1 MLACVYDL
9 LLIYQVQ
16 FFKWSSFIGSRI
28 ISTYSIFKG
37 IKYIDIVSVNLMF
50 KNASS
55 WYFFSPPAQ
64 HYNGDISELE
74 LYFVIVNNEYG
85 EQCEEELLPGG
96 RDMRVTNDNVITFIH
111 LVANHR
117 LNYQV
122 KILLVCYFLAWECFA
137 KYFALISIID
147 SCTKY
152 TLLARFSTAYT
163 KRLDWYVQWTWNSG
177 NSTVTL
183 TLRCLILMVI
193 FSDITIVYS
202 YLVSLSM
209 LLSCLLQVLISG
221 SLESLDIDDLRS
233 NTNYSAG
240 YHPVCVAF
248 LCSKG
253 HLFVT
258 QMYPSNRIELH
269 DM

>member
-1 MLACVYDL
+1 MHGCHMFLFYYAVCVIHFFLLILACVYDL

-37 IKYIDIVSVNLMF
+37 IKYIDIVSVNLML
-50 KNASS
+50 KNAAS
-55 WYFFSPPAQ
+55 WSFFFPPAQ

-137 KYFALISIID
+137 
-147 SCTKY
+147 
-152 TLLARFSTAYT
+152 
-163 KRLDWYVQWTWNSG
+163 Q
-177 NSTVTL
+177 
-183 TLRCLILMVI
+183 
-193 FSDITIVYS
+193 
-202 YLVSLSM
+202 
-209 LLSCLLQVLISG
+209 
-221 SLESLDIDDLRS
+221 
-233 NTNYSAG
+233 
-240 YHPVCVAF
+240 
-248 LCSKG
+248 
-253 HLFVT
+253 
-258 QMYPSNRIELH
+258 
-269 DM
+269 

>member
-1 MLACVYDL
+1 MHLLNFVLMIWWIPKSSHDLGYDLYFPGNVWGHTCGLAICDVLLEQVETKVLPLPPSISVCACMHGCHMFLFYYAVCVIHFFLLILACVYDL

-137 KYFALISIID
+137 
-147 SCTKY
+147 
-152 TLLARFSTAYT
+152 
-163 KRLDWYVQWTWNSG
+163 Q
-177 NSTVTL
+177 
-183 TLRCLILMVI
+183 
-193 FSDITIVYS
+193 
-202 YLVSLSM
+202 
-209 LLSCLLQVLISG
+209 
-221 SLESLDIDDLRS
+221 
-233 NTNYSAG
+233 
-240 YHPVCVAF
+240 
-248 LCSKG
+248 
-253 HLFVT
+253 
-258 QMYPSNRIELH
+258 
-269 DM
+269 

>member
-1 MLACVYDL
+1 
-9 LLIYQVQ
+9 
-16 FFKWSSFIGSRI
+16 
-28 ISTYSIFKG
+28 
-37 IKYIDIVSVNLMF
+37 
-50 KNASS
+50 
-55 WYFFSPPAQ
+55 
-64 HYNGDISELE
+64 
-74 LYFVIVNNEYG
+74 
-85 EQCEEELLPGG
+85 
-96 RDMRVTNDNVITFIH
+96 
-111 LVANHR
+111 
-117 LNYQV
+117 
-122 KILLVCYFLAWECFA
+122 
-137 KYFALISIID
+137 
-147 SCTKY
+147 
-152 TLLARFSTAYT
+152 
-163 KRLDWYVQWTWNSG
+163 
-177 NSTVTL
+177 
-183 TLRCLILMVI
+183 MVI

-248 LCSKG
+248 LCYKG